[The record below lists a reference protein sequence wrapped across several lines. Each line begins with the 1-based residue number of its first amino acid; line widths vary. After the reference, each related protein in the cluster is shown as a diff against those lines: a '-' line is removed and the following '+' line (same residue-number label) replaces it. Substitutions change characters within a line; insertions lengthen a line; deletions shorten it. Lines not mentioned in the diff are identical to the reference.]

1 MSIHDRAA
9 MLMEPVAEIDEQIL
23 SDPKTPLSSTDEAD
37 REQSDIIKVKNV
49 CRKLEFKSVAF
60 KINCKSCPFS
70 LTFLFSLQ

>member
-49 CRKLEFKSVAF
+49 CRKLEF
-60 KINCKSCPFS
+60 
-70 LTFLFSLQ
+70 